1 MARRNKAKEEVAKVS
16 KPENVTSNKKTE
28 EDFSKEAIEEMKKFP
43 EAPLVED
50 YENSELNKQAV
61 EAVAEQVADTPEE
74 QPEQE
79 QPTEEP
85 VKLHILADD
94 RLNSLIAKANEL
106 GITDVIQIISSDKYG
121 QFYMVYR
128 A

>member
-1 MARRNKAKEEVAKVS
+1 MAKRNKAKEEVTEVS
-16 KPENVTSNKKTE
+16 KPEKVVSNKEENEGGNDAVMQENKKSPEVSSAQDYENNESNEQAVKTE
-28 EDFSKEAIEEMKKFP
+28 EQVNTA
-43 EAPLVED
+43 
-50 YENSELNKQAV
+50 SEK
-61 EAVAEQVADTPEE
+61 

-79 QPTEEP
+79 QPVEGT
-85 VKLHILADD
+85 VKLHILSDD

-121 QFYMVYR
+121 QFYMIYR

>member
-1 MARRNKAKEEVAKVS
+1 MAKRNKAKEEVTEVS
-16 KPENVTSNKKTE
+16 KPEKVVSNKEENEGGNDAVMQENEKSPEVSSAQDYENNESNEQAVKTE
-28 EDFSKEAIEEMKKFP
+28 EQVNTAP
-43 EAPLVED
+43 E
-50 YENSELNKQAV
+50 K
-61 EAVAEQVADTPEE
+61 

-79 QPTEEP
+79 QPVEET
-85 VKLHILADD
+85 VKLHILSDD

-121 QFYMVYR
+121 QFYMIYR

>member
-1 MARRNKAKEEVAKVS
+1 MAKRNKAKEEVTEVS
-16 KPENVTSNKKTE
+16 KPEKVVSNKEENEGGNDVVMQENEKSPEVSSAQDYENNELNEQAVKTE
-28 EDFSKEAIEEMKKFP
+28 E
-43 EAPLVED
+43 
-50 YENSELNKQAV
+50 
-61 EAVAEQVADTPEE
+61 QVNDTPEK

-79 QPTEEP
+79 QPVEET
-85 VKLHILADD
+85 VKLHILSDD

-121 QFYMVYR
+121 QFYMIYR

>member
-1 MARRNKAKEEVAKVS
+1 MVKRNKAKEEVAKVS
-16 KPENVTSNKKTE
+16 KPKNVTSNKKVE
-28 EDFSKEAIEEMKKFP
+28 EDFSEAAMQKMKKFP
-43 EAPLVED
+43 EAPSVED

-61 EAVAEQVADTPEE
+61 EAVAEQVAETPE
-74 QPEQE
+74 E

-94 RLNSLIAKANEL
+94 RLNSLIAKANDL

-128 A
+128 V

>member
-1 MARRNKAKEEVAKVS
+1 MAKRNKAKEEVAKVS
-16 KPENVTSNKKTE
+16 KPENVTSNKKVE
-28 EDFSKEAIEEMKKFP
+28 EDFSEAAMQEMKKFT
-43 EAPLVED
+43 EAPLMEN
-50 YENSELNKQAV
+50 YENSELNRQAV
-61 EAVAEQVADTPEE
+61 EAVVEQVAETPE
-74 QPEQE
+74 E

>member
-1 MARRNKAKEEVAKVS
+1 MAKRNKAKEEVTEVS
-16 KPENVTSNKKTE
+16 KPEKVVSNKEENEGGNDAVMQENEKSPEVSSAQDYENNESNEQAVKTE
-28 EDFSKEAIEEMKKFP
+28 EQVNTA
-43 EAPLVED
+43 
-50 YENSELNKQAV
+50 SEK
-61 EAVAEQVADTPEE
+61 

-79 QPTEEP
+79 QPVEGT
-85 VKLHILADD
+85 VKLHILSDD
-94 RLNSLIAKANEL
+94 RLNSLINKANEL